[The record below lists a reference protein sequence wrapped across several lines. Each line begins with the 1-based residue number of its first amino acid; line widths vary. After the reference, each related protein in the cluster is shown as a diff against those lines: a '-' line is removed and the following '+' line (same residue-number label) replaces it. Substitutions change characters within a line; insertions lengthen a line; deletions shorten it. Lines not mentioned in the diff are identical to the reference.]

1 MNEEESEEKSKK
13 GSSQKS
19 QPLQVL
25 YSVDAPK
32 EKILSSLIEHG
43 FVFEIERE
51 DLLYEI
57 RIFV

>member
-32 EKILSSLIEHG
+32 EEILSSLTGHG
-43 FVFEIERE
+43 FVVEIERE